1 MKTVDAITDEDTLK
15 LVPILLKKHHGQ
27 QFQDIWVV
35 GVNLALRISDLL
47 NIKYSDISNNR
58 LRITESKTNKNVDIP
73 LNKKAASVIKS
84 IMNQHPDCV
93 YLFQSRASRNLS
105 GRIKPL
111 SRQSV
116 SAAFKDVGEMV
127 DVKLSSHSLRKT
139 RGYFLYQKTNDIAR
153 VCKMLRHSNTGIT
166 LRYIGL
172 TKMDVDSDFNEL
184 VL

>member
-1 MKTVDAITDEDTLK
+1 MNTVDAITDEDTLK

-47 NIKYSDISNNR
+47 SIKYSDISDGR
-58 LRITESKTNKNVDIP
+58 LRITESKTDKSVDIP
-73 LNKKAASVIKS
+73 LNEKASAVIES
-84 IMNQHPDCV
+84 IMNQYPDDE
-93 YLFQSRASRNLS
+93 YLFQSRASRNMT

-111 SRQSV
+111 TRQSV

-127 DVKLSSHSLRKT
+127 NVKLSSHSLRKT
-139 RGYFLYQKTNDIAR
+139 RGYFLYKKTNDIAR
-153 VCKMLRHSNTGIT
+153 VSKMLRHSSTGIT
-166 LRYIGL
+166 LRYIGI